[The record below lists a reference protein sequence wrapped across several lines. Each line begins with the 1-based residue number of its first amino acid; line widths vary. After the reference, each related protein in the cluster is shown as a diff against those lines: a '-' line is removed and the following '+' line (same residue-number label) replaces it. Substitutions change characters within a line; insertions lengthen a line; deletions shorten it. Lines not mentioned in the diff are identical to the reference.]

1 MLHRF
6 LSSPLKVAVA
16 VFVASLAFYVIAGWD
31 IGADALDSDT
41 LSLVLQWK
49 LIRDGALLD
58 DWILSTP
65 KFLPVV
71 VDGALYE
78 LGGEGAVFARSLVTS
93 SLLVALAA
101 AFAHLTLGWQASLA
115 AAGLL
120 LFGRTTFSSAFGGNS
135 TILYAAF
142 LLGAAVCFLQWPS
155 RRALIAGLL
164 LLFGASLTRIE
175 GLSYLGLAGIGLFA
189 VNWKHEKKIA
199 FLMAGTTLGLI
210 VAVFAA
216 DLWVPSTLSGRLR
229 SARSVTLE
237 LNERAKTI
245 AEVTEGEGIY
255 AQAVGRIEQGYFE
268 TATYNLSRVIRPI
281 FVLVPMALA
290 GLILV
295 RKRRPLPASLLVLLA
310 FTPLIYCAVL
320 HFLGVALF
328 DRFFLPTGVAVVI
341 ATSLALDEALVRLTA
356 LGSRRTPHGMGRL
369 GRGLVDPGRAIG
381 HRCAGHLLQQER
393 ISTVAGRQSAIV
405 PRWSSAA
412 PRNGPPGQAI

>member
-1 MLHRF
+1 
-6 LSSPLKVAVA
+6 
-16 VFVASLAFYVIAGWD
+16 
-31 IGADALDSDT
+31 
-41 LSLVLQWK
+41 
-49 LIRDGALLD
+49 
-58 DWILSTP
+58 
-65 KFLPVV
+65 
-71 VDGALYE
+71 
-78 LGGEGAVFARSLVTS
+78 
-93 SLLVALAA
+93 
-101 AFAHLTLGWQASLA
+101 LA

-142 LLGAAVCFLQWPS
+142 LLGAAVCFLQWLS

-189 VNWKHEKKIA
+189 VNWRHEKKIA
-199 FLMAGTTLGLI
+199 FLLAGTTLGLI

-341 ATSLALDEALVRLTA
+341 ATSLTLDEALVRLTA
-356 LGSRRTPHGMGRL
+356 LGSRRAAWAGLAAVLLILVGLLGIGAQDIYYNKSGYLLWRVANQRSYRDGLRQFQETDLRDKRLLVCGWHHVYAYTNLILNVHTPNVDRADYTLIIDKPGDRL
-369 GRGLVDPGRAIG
+369 AGFDYLLYEKGDSDINQLFQDTVCRDG
-381 HRCAGHLLQQER
+381 HCVLETPAARFETFWISPDGALQFFKKT
-393 ISTVAGRQSAIV
+393 S
-405 PRWSSAA
+405 
-412 PRNGPPGQAI
+412 